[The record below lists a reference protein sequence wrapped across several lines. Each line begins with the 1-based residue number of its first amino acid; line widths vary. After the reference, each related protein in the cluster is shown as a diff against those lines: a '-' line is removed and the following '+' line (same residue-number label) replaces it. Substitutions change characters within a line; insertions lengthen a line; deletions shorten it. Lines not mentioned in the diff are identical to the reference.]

1 MIDSLHRST
10 NALRSANQLLGLV
23 DEAYIME
30 KSEGSRE
37 VTTELL
43 RLLGWGFGE
52 WHCSLGA
59 SQVRE
64 GGWLCQNTRWL
75 RCDDRIIIILI

>member
-10 NALRSANQLLGLV
+10 KALRSANQLLGLV

-30 KSEGSRE
+30 KSEGSGE

-52 WHCSLGA
+52 WHCNLGT

-64 GGWLCQNTRWL
+64 SGFV
-75 RCDDRIIIILI
+75 RIRGN